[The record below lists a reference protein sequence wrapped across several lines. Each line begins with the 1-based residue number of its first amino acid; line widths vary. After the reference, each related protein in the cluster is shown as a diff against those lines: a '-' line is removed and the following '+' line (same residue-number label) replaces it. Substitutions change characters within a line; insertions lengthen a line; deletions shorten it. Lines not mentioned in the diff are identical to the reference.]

1 MSEPSFHEQIQPH
14 VGRIAKVLCLGYSD
28 LTYGQLGLL
37 VGARTARQDPGLAAW
52 VDMLI
57 DGKIRLLYVY
67 SGDLEFLGAEAG
79 ER

>member
-1 MSEPSFHEQIQPH
+1 MSKHSFHEQIQPH
-14 VGRIAKVLCLGYSD
+14 VGRIAKVLDVGCSD

-37 VGARTARQDPGLAAW
+37 VEAGRVLYDGGAW
-52 VDMLI
+52 VNMLI

-67 SGDLEFLGAEAG
+67 SGDLEFIGAEAG

>member
-1 MSEPSFHEQIQPH
+1 MSKHSLREQIQPH

-37 VGARTARQDPGLAAW
+37 VEAGSVLYDGGAW
-52 VDMLI
+52 VNLLI
-57 DGKIRLLYVY
+57 DGKIRLLYVH

-79 ER
+79 EP

>member
-1 MSEPSFHEQIQPH
+1 VSKHSFHEQIQPH

-37 VGARTARQDPGLAAW
+37 VGTRTSRQYPGLAAW

-67 SGDLEFLGAEAG
+67 SGDLEFIGAEAG

>member
-1 MSEPSFHEQIQPH
+1 MSKHSLHEQIQPH
-14 VGRIAKVLCLGYSD
+14 VGRIAKVLCLDYSD

-37 VGARTARQDPGLAAW
+37 VGTRTSRQYPGLAAW

-67 SGDLEFLGAEAG
+67 SGDLEFLEAEVG
-79 ER
+79 EP

>member
-1 MSEPSFHEQIQPH
+1 MSKHSFHEQIQPH

-37 VGARTARQDPGLAAW
+37 VEAGSVLYDGGAW
-52 VDMLI
+52 VNLLI

-67 SGDLEFLGAEAG
+67 SGDLEFIGAESG